1 VQAVVTLKLA
11 RRALQDDDADAESLV
26 GEALDTVQQGTE
38 ELREL
43 AHGILPGVLTH
54 GGLRAAVNAIVK
66 RLDVPTHVVIADER
80 FPAEIEASAYFIVA
94 EALTNI
100 VKHADA
106 TRAEVRTSV
115 QDGMLRVEVRDDGI
129 GGADP
134 RSHGLVGM
142 SDRVAALRGR
152 LELES
157 PPGAGTIVV
166 ATLPIS
172 RG

>member
-1 VQAVVTLKLA
+1 
-11 RRALQDDDADAESLV
+11 
-26 GEALDTVQQGTE
+26 
-38 ELREL
+38 
-43 AHGILPGVLTH
+43 
-54 GGLRAAVNAIVK
+54 
-66 RLDVPTHVVIADER
+66 
-80 FPAEIEASAYFIVA
+80 
-94 EALTNI
+94 
-100 VKHADA
+100 
-106 TRAEVRTSV
+106 
-115 QDGMLRVEVRDDGI
+115 MLRVEVRDDGI

-157 PPGAGTIVV
+157 PPGAGTTVV